1 MTTPPLLVAIPR
13 IPFPMGRKVLPV
25 LALAFAVA
33 LAMAL
38 PLADAAAGQATPA
51 APAGPPMEDLGDG
64 RALVG
69 GITVDRRAKSF
80 SLPARVIRLAP
91 PLEFLVVGPPWERA
105 YESLLQTEVLPVAFN
120 LACILIGLEAPPG
133 AAPDAH
139 FDPDVLEGPA
149 VRLEVSW
156 LVDGEVRRRP
166 AAELLREAQRPAV
179 TSDWVYVGSSF
190 TPDGRFLA
198 AMDGTL
204 VGLVHAPES
213 IIEHRSGLG
222 IGRYGSLAGDGG
234 VAPPVGTAVTLH
246 VTRLVP

>member
-1 MTTPPLLVAIPR
+1 MTTSKLHFSIPPVPR
-13 IPFPMGRKVLPV
+13 LPRRDVLHV
-25 LALAFAVA
+25 LALALVF
-33 LAMAL
+33 AL
-38 PLADAAAGQATPA
+38 PVAEAPAQPATSA
-51 APAGPPMEDLGDG
+51 VPAGPPMEDLGDG

-69 GITVDRRAKSF
+69 GILVERHARSF

-91 PLEFLVVGPPWERA
+91 PLEFLVVGPPAARA

-133 AAPDAH
+133 AAPDVH

-156 LVDGEVRRRP
+156 QAGGKVIRRP
-166 AAELLREAQRPAV
+166 AAELLREARRPAV

-204 VGLVHAPES
+204 VGFVHAPES

-222 IGRYGSLAGDGG
+222 IGRYGSLAGNVT
-234 VAPPVGTAVTLH
+234 VAPPVGTPVTLH
-246 VTRLVP
+246 VTRPVP